1 MSYHP
6 RMSIVGGQPE
16 AFRSRIIGA
25 GEESPDQLL
34 ANPANWRGHPAAQRE
49 ALAAVLD
56 EVGFVA
62 PVIVNQR
69 TGRLIDGHLRVE
81 LAMTRNEAKIPVNYV
96 DLSEDEERV
105 VLATYDPLGDLAFAD
120 PTRLG
125 ELLAEITP
133 SSTEVAELLSNL
145 ARATGAE
152 APEFGATS
160 LDEQSKLDQKN
171 AIKCPGCGYEWRP

>member
-1 MSYHP
+1 MHT
-6 RMSIVGGQPE
+6 VGGHPE

-25 GEESPDQLL
+25 GEEAPDQLL
-34 ANPANWRGHPAAQRE
+34 ANPENWRGHPAAQRE
-49 ALAAVLD
+49 ALSAVLD

-81 LAMTRNEAKIPVNYV
+81 LAMARHDAKIPVSYV

-133 SSTEVAELLSNL
+133 SSNEVAELLSNL

-152 APEFGATS
+152 APDFSPSTLG
-160 LDEQSKLDQKN
+160 EQSKLDQKN
-171 AIKCPGCGYEWRP
+171 PIKCPGCGYEWRP

>member
-1 MSYHP
+1 MS
-6 RMSIVGGQPE
+6 E
-16 AFRSRIIGA
+16 WKSRIVSH

-34 ANPANWRGHPAAQRE
+34 ANPSNWRGHPTAQRE
-49 ALAAVLD
+49 ALLAVLD

-62 PVIVNQR
+62 PVIVNR
-69 TGRLIDGHLRVE
+69 TTGRLIDGHLRVE
-81 LAMTRNEAKIPVNYV
+81 LALSRNEMRIPVSYV
-96 DLSEDEERV
+96 DLNEDEERV

-125 ELLAEITP
+125 ELLSAITP
-133 SSTEVAELLSNL
+133 SSTEVAALLSNL

-152 APEFGATS
+152 APEFGAAT
-160 LDEQSKLDQKN
+160 LEDQSKLDQKN

>member
-1 MSYHP
+1 
-6 RMSIVGGQPE
+6 MSIVGGQPE

-125 ELLAEITP
+125 ELLADITP